1 MKATKLIRDKGLKY
15 AKDIVDTA
23 PSNATEWNEGF
34 EFECGQCVEISKA
47 DREKYFVDLSE
58 LKRLVES
65 FETIGL
71 FGGISGARA
80 YLKRLEDRC
89 RTGVEATKTQFQ
101 ILKQAV
107 NDYDSIYPPKCIHGY
122 DVACLICGFGTVDG
136 ERVYRN
142 KGKTL

>member
-1 MKATKLIRDKGLKY
+1 MKSTKLIRDKGLKY
-15 AKDIVDTA
+15 AKEIVNSA
-23 PSNATEWNEGF
+23 PANATEWNEGF
-34 EFECGQCVEISKA
+34 EFECGQSVEVSPA
-47 DREKYFVDLSE
+47 DREKYFVDLAD

-89 RTGVEATKTQFQ
+89 RTGVEATKTQYQ
-101 ILKQAV
+101 ILKQAI

-122 DVACLICGFGTVDG
+122 DIACLICGFGTING
-136 ERVYRN
+136 ERVYHN
-142 KGKTL
+142 KGKSK